1 MSTPVM
7 AAVPSWY
14 IPIKKVDYEAEAL
27 QFLGARSTFGRL
39 VLPAPFGCYF
49 TLLELITS
57 KFFLSPVDCVGQDVA
72 KALHILTAGRDSL
85 PDIQSAL
92 AGGDRLD
99 KAAAK
104 FWRRHAA
111 DITTHYAKIVEWV
124 LVTPCEG
131 FDMLPSGPESKKPFW
146 FDAEYLAGH
155 GSIAARAAGATLD
168 DVMWRLPFAAVGHL
182 IAADARREGVKGVGR
197 KPDKEALA
205 RELAAAQVR
214 EAAGELHPWQRKY
227 PKRYEPTRQQVDA
240 RLEILKEWEELK
252 NAN

>member
-57 KFFLSPVDCVGQDVA
+57 KFFLSPVDCAGQDVA

-99 KAAAK
+99 RAAAK

-131 FDMLPSGPESKKPFW
+131 FDMLPSGPESKKEFW

-197 KPDKEALA
+197 KPDKEILA
-205 RELAAAQVR
+205 KELIEAQKRE
-214 EAAGELHPWQRKY
+214 EAGELHPWQRKY

-240 RLEILKEWEELK
+240 RLEIMKEWEDLK
-252 NAN
+252 NAD